1 MNKEDRLRNIY
12 ALREASPLQIPS
24 LLIQAELYD
33 CDDAQ
38 AVIDEVYLEFKS
50 GSHMKQSVLM
60 PIMATI
66 ADRIIVAVPALRKRG
81 LDATR
86 IINECDSFTYD
97 DTDHSSN
104 LSTPNKH
111 ANADDKLT
119 EFATKERGAFER
131 SKIVNQNAM
140 DKYKNEKNS
149 QTKGK
154 NLEDEYTGKRN
165 ITVGEDNVD
174 RRRNDPTRRHQAQT
188 DHVVPLKE
196 VHNQYAGN
204 MALSDNDIRIIA
216 NDRENLALTS
226 AKLNQEKGARANAE
240 YVNESEVS
248 PAVKERMISKG
259 RSAQLHMDHNT
270 NRMVIKNL
278 TGRGTVSSAEKK
290 QAIENFKRTTGRT
303 LTTSEKTQIESKL
316 QIGKTK
322 KIYSRVSDN
331 AAHQAKDYA
340 IGNVILFALKPI
352 YYELKDM
359 VMNGLEEGVGASSK
373 GQALAIRFT
382 RVRKYMSENLS
393 SFVGDNL
400 LAFVQGFVSSL
411 VEGILSVFV
420 GIFKQFLRA
429 IKEGITVF
437 VKSAKILFGKES
449 QQLTAAQ
456 KGDAIVKIIGG
467 AMVAL
472 GGIAVEALLNRI
484 GLGEPWSII
493 LSVILT
499 GIGSAIF
506 MYLLDKIDLF
516 SVKAEQRTRRIKE
529 IFDARIQDIKDA
541 QGAFAQSALKTMC
554 EQRMHYDRMSLEAN
568 AALAKNDYASLN
580 ATLLKMA
587 DFFKIELPYRSTK
600 EFMTL
605 FDEDAALE
613 I

>member
-12 ALREASPLQIPS
+12 DLREASPLQMPS
-24 LLIQAELYD
+24 LLMQAELYD

-38 AVIDEVYLEFKS
+38 AVIDEVYLEFKG
-50 GSHMKQSVLM
+50 GSHMTENVLL
-60 PIMATI
+60 PIMAAI

-86 IINECDSFTYD
+86 IMKECERFTYD
-97 DTDHSSN
+97 DTAHSSD
-104 LSTPNKH
+104 LSIRNKH
-111 ANADDKLT
+111 ANADDKLS
-119 EFATKERGAFER
+119 EFATKERGEFER
-131 SKIVNQNAM
+131 STYVDQNAI
-140 DKYKNEKNS
+140 DKYKNEKSS
-149 QTKGK
+149 QTRGK
-154 NLEDEYTGKRN
+154 NIEDEYTGKKN
-165 ITVGEDNVD
+165 ITVGIDNVD

-204 MALSDNDIRIIA
+204 LALSDNDIRIIA
-216 NDRENLALTS
+216 NGRENLALTS
-226 AKLNQEKGARANAE
+226 AKRNQEKGARTNAD
-240 YVNESEVS
+240 YVNKNEVS
-248 PAVKERMISKG
+248 PAVRERMLSKG
-259 RSAQLHMDHNT
+259 RSAQLRMSHNA
-270 NRMVIKNL
+270 NQMLLKNL

-290 QAIENFKRTTGRT
+290 QAMEDFKRTTGRAP
-303 LTTSEKTQIESKL
+303 TTSEKAQLESKL

-331 AAHQAKDYA
+331 AAKQAKDYA

-352 YYELKDM
+352 YFELKDM
-359 VMNGLEEGVGASSK
+359 VTNGLEEGVGASSK

-393 SFVGDNL
+393 SFVGDNM

-411 VEGILSVFV
+411 VEGILSVFI

-429 IKEGITVF
+429 IKEGFIVF
-437 VKSAKILFGKES
+437 IKSAKILFGKES

-467 AMVAL
+467 AIVAL

-493 LSVILT
+493 LSVMLT
-499 GIGSAIF
+499 GIGSAVF

-516 SVKAEQRTRRIKE
+516 SVKVEQRARRIKE

-541 QGAFAQSALKTMC
+541 QEAFAQSALKTMC
-554 EQRMHYDRMSLEAN
+554 EQRMHYDRMSHEAN
-568 AALAKNDYASLN
+568 VALAKNDFTSLN
-580 ATLLKMA
+580 VTLLKMA
-587 DFFKIELPYRSTK
+587 DFFKIELPYQSTK

-605 FDEDAALE
+605 FDEDAVLE